1 MCDAKENHGKK
12 WPSEILGAT
21 LGIGA
26 AIFFLAC
33 FFRVTH
39 DCSSERRATRSICG
53 FKGMA
58 HGAADPPFFL
68 AFLEYFTICFENRLI
83 KCSLTLSSRTLTL
96 LYFVSRIRPQCCML
110 PVLKSG
116 GGGGGGGGLGLLYLN
131 FLDPPLRSLH
141 KWKEET
147 KLEERGCRVTD

>member
-1 MCDAKENHGKK
+1 MSSLCVKDTVFLDDLFRGG
-12 WPSEILGAT
+12 LG
-21 LGIGA
+21 GGGGVA
-26 AIFFLAC
+26 A
-33 FFRVTH
+33 
-39 DCSSERRATRSICG
+39 S
-53 FKGMA
+53 
-58 HGAADPPFFL
+58 PFSLHFQNL
-68 AFLEYFTICFENRLI
+68 FE
-83 KCSLTLSSRTLTL
+83 TLTI